1 MSLKEKNIIKILFA
15 IDNNLYL
22 ISNNQIKKSLI
33 RIKRKYQKYVIY
45 NDVMKLNIYK
55 IRMSFI
61 NEFFYKKENK
71 EKRGLNNI
79 VNVFNEI
86 LDNKTDD
93 KLYED
98 IENDL
103 NIINYYLLDE

>member
-1 MSLKEKNIIKILFA
+1 MSLREKQIIKIIFA

-22 ISNNQIKKSLI
+22 ISDSQIRKSLI
-33 RIKRKYQKYVIY
+33 KIKRKYQHIIVY

-61 NEFFYKKENK
+61 NEFFYKNENK

-86 LDNKTDD
+86 LYNKTND

>member
-1 MSLKEKNIIKILFA
+1 MSLREKQIIKIIFA

-22 ISNNQIKKSLI
+22 ISDSQIRKSLI
-33 RIKRKYQKYVIY
+33 KIKRKYQHIIVY

-61 NEFFYKKENK
+61 NEFFYKNNNK
-71 EKRGLNNI
+71 EKRGLKNI
-79 VNVFNEI
+79 VSIFNEI
-86 LDNKTDD
+86 LENKTDD
-93 KLYED
+93 RLYEE

-103 NIINYYLLDE
+103 SIIKDYLLDE